1 MEKRK
6 TAETSGFW
14 NYLMPCGALILSYML
29 LFYLPEEF
37 SWKTW
42 IIFGTSVFM
51 FCIGYFKLLMAL
63 PEPKSSAGA
72 IARQLV
78 LITTGLSLFIGGIYY
93 VYSNDGSE
101 KSIAIATLCL
111 IESMVMCGLSG
122 TEDSSDPSQNNLLR
136 KFCRMIIV
144 FMIVGG
150 GWFFY
155 KEFAREDAA
164 GRGYIEAA
172 TMLWIAAASL
182 WYSQGSHVDSG
193 AETNSGKKQN
203 N

>member
-1 MEKRK
+1 MEKQN

-78 LITTGLSLFIGGIYY
+78 LTINELISIP
-93 VYSNDGSE
+93 SNWSC
-101 KSIAIATLCL
+101 IPI
-111 IESMVMCGLSG
+111 
-122 TEDSSDPSQNNLLR
+122 
-136 KFCRMIIV
+136 
-144 FMIVGG
+144 
-150 GWFFY
+150 
-155 KEFAREDAA
+155 
-164 GRGYIEAA
+164 
-172 TMLWIAAASL
+172 
-182 WYSQGSHVDSG
+182 
-193 AETNSGKKQN
+193 NS
-203 N
+203 